1 MSERELSGKS
11 GAATE
16 RRRNWSDAARR
27 ALIAFANTLGGTL
40 SIGVDD
46 AGRAVGFAGS
56 ADALVR
62 NVALFCRDGVEPPM
76 ADLVESRTVRKEGR
90 TVLLI
95 RVIPGSDRP
104 YGLRGRRFSG
114 GVFIRDG
121 SASVRATEAELV
133 RLIRESRLCHE
144 AELHFEGLQTDV
156 RATRHCVRTG
166 ATSDARPRLRA
177 GILHEPWAFPF

>member
-16 RRRNWSDAARR
+16 RRRKWSDAARR

-40 SIGVDD
+40 CIGVDD

-76 ADLVESRTVRKEGR
+76 ADLVESRTVRKGGR

-121 SASVRATEAELV
+121 SASVRATEAEL
-133 RLIRESRLCHE
+133 
-144 AELHFEGLQTDV
+144 HFEGLQTDV
-156 RATRHCVRTG
+156 RATRYCVRTG